1 MFVGHAALA
10 FAAKRKEPRAS
21 LAELLVATYALDL
34 LWPVLVLLGVER
46 VRIAP
51 GVTAFTPLDFEWYP
65 WSHSLLMAVVW
76 GIAGAGIVYAVRRRA
91 GAALIVGALVVSHW
105 VLDFVVHRP
114 DLPLGPGRGSPLV
127 GLGLWN
133 SIPGT
138 LIVEGA
144 MFVAGVAL
152 YLGGSHARDRI
163 GSVALYSLLALLTL
177 AWVSGPFS
185 APPPS
190 AGAVAWVGLAFGILV
205 IPWAV
210 WIERHRGATGATGA

>member
-10 FAAKRKEPRAS
+10 FAAKRKEPRVS

-34 LWPVLVLLGVER
+34 IWPALVLLGIER

-51 GVTAFTPLDFEWYP
+51 GDTAFNPLAFDWYP
-65 WSHSLLMAVVW
+65 WSHSLAMAIVW
-76 GIAGAGIVYAVRRRA
+76 GAVGAGIVYAVRRRM
-91 GAALIVGALVVSHW
+91 GAALIVGGLVVSHW
-105 VLDFVVHRP
+105 VLDFIVHRA
-114 DLPLGPGRGSPLV
+114 DLPLWPGVGAPRV

-138 LIVEGA
+138 LIVEGG
-144 MFVAGVAL
+144 MFAAGVAY
-152 YLGGSHARDRI
+152 YLGGSRAKDRV
-163 GSVALYSLLALLTL
+163 GSIALYALLGLLML

-190 AGAVAWVGLAFGILV
+190 AAAVAWVGLLFGILV
-205 IPWAV
+205 VPWIAWV
-210 WIERHRGATGATGA
+210 ERHRVMA

>member
-10 FAAKRKEPRAS
+10 FAAKRTAPRVS

-34 LWPVLVLLGVER
+34 IWPALVLLGIER
-46 VRIAP
+46 VRITP
-51 GVTAFTPLDFEWYP
+51 GDTAFTPLAFDWYP
-65 WSHSLLMAVVW
+65 WSHSLLMAIVW
-76 GIAGAGIVYAVRRRA
+76 GLVGGGVVYAARRRA
-91 GAALIVGALVVSHW
+91 RAAVIVGALVVSHW
-105 VLDFVVHRP
+105 VLDLIVHRP
-114 DLPLGPGRGSPLV
+114 DLPLWPGHGSPLV

-144 MFVAGVAL
+144 MFVAGVWL
-152 YLGGSHARDRI
+152 YLGGTRAKDRI
-163 GSVALYSLLALLTL
+163 GSIALFALLGLLAL

-190 AGAVAWVGLAFGILV
+190 ATAVAWVGLLFGILV
-205 IPWAV
+205 VPWIA
-210 WIERHRGATGATGA
+210 WIERHRVMVT

>member
-10 FAAKRKEPRAS
+10 FAAKRKEPRVS
-21 LAELLVATYALDL
+21 LAALLVATYALDL
-34 LWPVLVLLGVER
+34 IWPALVLLGVEH

-51 GVTAFTPLDFEWYP
+51 GITAFTPLDFESYP

-76 GIAGAGIVYAVRRRA
+76 GVVGASVVYLVRRRG

-105 VLDFVVHRP
+105 VLDLIVHPP
-114 DLPLGPGRGSPLV
+114 DLPLWPGASSPLV

-138 LIVEGA
+138 LLLEGA
-144 MFVAGVAL
+144 LFAGGVAL
-152 YLGGSHARDRI
+152 YLRGSRAKDRV
-163 GSVALYSLLALLTL
+163 GSIALSSLLVLLVL
-177 AWVSGPFS
+177 AWISGPFS

-190 AGAVAWVGLAFGILV
+190 ATAVAVVGLAFGVLIV
-205 IPWAV
+205 PWAV
-210 WIERHRGATGATGA
+210 WVERHRVTRGT